1 MRKIHLTYYRLLG
14 SVMSVSSNGS
24 YCNPSLENRKEQE
37 MLDVALA
44 ILQDRRSQADR
55 IRAASRVHKER
66 TITLGRYRLTLSTN
80 DREDSA

>member
-1 MRKIHLTYYRLLG
+1 
-14 SVMSVSSNGS
+14 
-24 YCNPSLENRKEQE
+24 

-55 IRAASRVHKER
+55 VRAASRVHTER

-80 DREDSA
+80 DRQDAA

>member
-1 MRKIHLTYYRLLG
+1 
-14 SVMSVSSNGS
+14 
-24 YCNPSLENRKEQE
+24 

-55 IRAASRVHKER
+55 VRAASRVHKER

-80 DREDSA
+80 DRQDAA